1 MKPLVSILIP
11 NYHHSMYL
19 DDCLQSVYNQ
29 TYSNIEVILLD
40 NSSVDNSIETASKYI
55 SRGLRLCIN
64 PYNIYTNSYRI
75 LSEEFA
81 AGDYLMLL
89 PADDYIAPHFLEK
102 CVDIMENNH
111 DIGYVHT
118 DRNFITEAG
127 EVIEQEPFYN
137 CSFAASGH
145 DVMPIYMMT
154 TVAHSAQAIYRRSV
168 FGKVRGY
175 NRYIDHANI
184 DKALWFYLSSVCD
197 YAYIAEPLAN
207 IRIGRSTETFLTQK
221 NFQHPILMALT
232 IMDFMQFANEN
243 SLQKVCDREQK
254 AFEKLAVELLYAC
267 ARILTTRDYE
277 NAIRYLVF
285 CEILDE
291 RIVNNEVYKKLKN
304 MADREAVDMVYLE
317 ELERQGLQHK
327 RNYEP
332 PDNYREL
339 STVCRK
345 EG

>member
-40 NSSVDNSIETASKYI
+40 NSSVDDSIEVASKYI
-55 SRGLRLCIN
+55 SKGLRLCIN
-64 PYNIYTNSYRI
+64 PYNILANSYRV
-75 LSEEFA
+75 LSEKLA

-89 PADDYIAPHFLEK
+89 PADDFIAPLFLEK
-102 CVDIMENNH
+102 CVGIMESNH
-111 DIGYVHT
+111 NVGYVHT

-127 EVIEQEPFYN
+127 EVIEQEPFYK
-137 CSFAASGH
+137 CSFTASGH
-145 DVMPIYMMT
+145 DVMPVYMMT

-168 FGKVRGY
+168 FEKVKGY
-175 NRYIDHANI
+175 DRYIDHANI
-184 DKALWFYLSSVCD
+184 DRTLWFYLSSVCD

-221 NFQHPILMALT
+221 NFQHPVLMALT
-232 IMDFMQFANEN
+232 VMDFMQFAKEN
-243 SLQKVCDREQK
+243 NLQKVCDREQK
-254 AFEKLAVELLYAC
+254 AFEKLAIELLHAC
-267 ARILTTRDYE
+267 AKILAMKDFE
-277 NAIRYLVF
+277 NAIRYLTF

-291 RIVNNEVYKKLKN
+291 GIVKNEVYIKLKD
-304 MADREAVDMVYLE
+304 MADREEADMLYFEGLE
-317 ELERQGLQHK
+317 KRGLQHK

-339 STVCRK
+339 SAI
-345 EG
+345 